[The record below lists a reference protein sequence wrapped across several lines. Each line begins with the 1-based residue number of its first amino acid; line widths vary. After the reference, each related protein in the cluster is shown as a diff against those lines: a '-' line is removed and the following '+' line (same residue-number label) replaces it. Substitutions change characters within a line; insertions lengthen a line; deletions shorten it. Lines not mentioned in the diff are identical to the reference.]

1 MIDSDQGQEC
11 YLAALRLLSGRDYT
25 TQGLQRKL
33 QLRGFAASDAKASIE
48 RLVND
53 GYIDDRRYAER
64 FITTARESG
73 RFTGY
78 RLRQELQH
86 RGVSADLLDELLQK
100 QPDQDRELEQA
111 RMLVAR
117 RYSSFDPLLADDRE
131 RRRVAG
137 FLQRRGYR
145 MALINSL
152 LDKRGVSR
160 RV

>member
-33 QLRGFAASDAKASIE
+33 QLRGFAASDAKASVE
-48 RLVND
+48 RLVQE
-53 GYIDDRRYAER
+53 GYLNDRRYADC
-64 FITTARESG
+64 FITTARENG
-73 RFTGY
+73 RFTGI
-78 RLRQELQH
+78 RLLQELRR
-86 RGVSADLLDELLQK
+86 RGVPSELLDELLRE

-111 RMLVAR
+111 RRLVAR
-117 RYSSFDPLLADDRE
+117 HYSNFNPQLADDRE
-131 RRRVAG
+131 RRRIAG